1 MPQLIVSMGT
11 IVYNK
16 LQMSNLMGSGNV
28 YTWHDHM
35 CWQPTWITT

>member
-1 MPQLIVSMGT
+1 MPQLVVSMAI

-16 LQMSNLMGSGNV
+16 LQVSNLMGSGNV

-35 CWQPTWITT
+35 YWHPTLIAT